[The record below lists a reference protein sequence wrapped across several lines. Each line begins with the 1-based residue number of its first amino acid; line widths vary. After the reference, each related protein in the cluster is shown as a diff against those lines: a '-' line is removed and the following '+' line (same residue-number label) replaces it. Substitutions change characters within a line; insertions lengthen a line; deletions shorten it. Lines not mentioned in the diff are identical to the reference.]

1 MTRKVLFFISAL
13 TLLCFSLAISQ
24 DKGTVK
30 VEITPEEFLENIKM
44 LAKDELQGRGNGSP
58 GLDEAAR
65 IIMEGY
71 KAAGLKPVNGSY
83 YQKFELQKGNDFGDN
98 NYGSLHCKETTLAL
112 NLGKEFMPV
121 SYGGKEIK
129 ELPLVFAGYGIHAP
143 EMKYDDYAHLNVK
156 GKVVL
161 VLDLEPQRNN
171 RDSVFDGAADTQHAQ
186 LLNKVLTARSKGAA
200 GIILV
205 TGPLNLKGEEKLP
218 ELGPGYAV
226 QKIGI
231 PGIRVTYQTMK
242 PVLDKAGLD
251 LMSIQQRIDK
261 DLKPASKAL
270 EVKVSLNLDIKPRMK
285 KVNNVVG
292 LLEGSDPKLKN
303 EYVVIGA
310 HYDHLGLGYVSSMT
324 PDKAGQVHNGA
335 DDNASGTSGLIEIAE
350 KLSLGK
356 AELKRSVLFV
366 AFAGEELGLLGS
378 SYFVNNP
385 PVKKESMTAMINM
398 DMVGRV
404 RENHL
409 TVGGIGT
416 AKVFKGLMEKLVKE
430 SSLDVT
436 LQETGFAS
444 SDNASFTAIKV
455 PAVFFFSGTHG
466 QYHTPDDDWQL
477 INAEKGAEVLKLT
490 AATLEAF
497 ANLDER
503 PKFASSGS
511 AGVRRGRMG
520 GNRPWFGSTPDFG
533 YKGEGYRFM
542 AVAPESPAGV
552 AGLKAKDILIEFGG
566 KKVGNIYDYTSALGA
581 YQPGDEVEVK
591 VLRDGKEVK
600 ATVKLTR
607 RK

>member
-1 MTRKVLFFISAL
+1 MTRKVLFLFAAL
-13 TLLCFSLAISQ
+13 LMANIGIAQ
-24 DKGTVK
+24 DKAAVK
-30 VEITPEEFLENIKM
+30 VEITPEEFLENIKI
-44 LAKDELQGRGNGSP
+44 LASDNLKGRGNGSE
-58 GLDEAAR
+58 GMDQAAR

-71 KAAGLKPVNGSY
+71 QAAGLKPLGGSY
-83 YQKFELQKGNDFGDN
+83 YQEFELQTGNDFGNKNLGLLKLKD
-98 NYGSLHCKETTLAL
+98 LELTL

-129 ELPLVFAGYGIHAP
+129 DLPLVFAGYGIHAP
-143 EMKYDDYAHLNVK
+143 EKKYDDYAHLDVK
-156 GKVVL
+156 DKVVL
-161 VLDLEPQRNN
+161 VLDLEPQRDDRN
-171 RDSVFDGAADTQHAQ
+171 SIFDGTADTQYAQ

-205 TGPLNLKGEEKLP
+205 TGPLNLKEEEKLP
-218 ELGPGYAV
+218 EPGPGYAV

-231 PGIRVTYQTMK
+231 PGIRVTFATVK
-242 PVLDKAGLD
+242 PLLEKAGLD
-251 LMSIQQRIDK
+251 LLAIQQGIDK

-270 EVKVSLNLDIKPRMK
+270 DLKVSLELDISPRMK
-285 KVNNVVG
+285 KVKNVVG
-292 LLEGSDPKLKN
+292 LLEGSDPALKN

-310 HYDHLGLGYVSSMT
+310 HYDHLGMGYVSSMT
-324 PDKAGQVHNGA
+324 PDKAGQIHNGA

-356 AELKRSVLFV
+356 AQLKRSVIFV

-378 SYFVNNP
+378 NYFVDKP
-385 PVKKESMTAMINM
+385 PVKKESMVAMVNM

-409 TVGGIGT
+409 TIGGIGT
-416 AKVFKGLMEKLVKE
+416 AKSLKTIMEKLVKE

-436 LQETGFAS
+436 LQDTGFAS
-444 SDNASFTAIKV
+444 SDNASFTAAKI

-477 INAEKGAEVLKLT
+477 INAEKGAEVLNL
-490 AATLEAF
+490 ASATLVEL
-497 ANLDER
+497 ANLDKKPE
-503 PKFASSGS
+503 FTES
-511 AGVRRGRMG
+511 AAGEVRSGRMG

-542 AVAPESPAGV
+542 AVAAESPAGK
-552 AGLKAKDILIEFGG
+552 AGLQAKDILVEFGG
-566 KKVGNIYDYTSALGA
+566 KKIGNIYDYTSALGA
-581 YQPGDEVEVK
+581 YQPGDTVEVK
-591 VLRDGKEVK
+591 VLREGKELVAK
-600 ATVKLTR
+600 VVLTR